1 LCDRKLHAA
10 HSSSFCRD
18 FTLYFTP
25 YFTLLFALQGLAMNF
40 DWYQERTKDE
50 SARRA
55 LQTSCL
61 CCPKFTPYFT
71 LLFAL
76 QGLAMNFDWY
86 QERTKDESST
96 IGGWATALAYDFDM
110 PGGYPAGVEVDWV
123 SGDFC

>member
-10 HSSSFCRD
+10 HFSSFCHD
-18 FTLYFTP
+18 FTLY
-25 YFTLLFALQGLAMNF
+25 
-40 DWYQERTKDE
+40 
-50 SARRA
+50 
-55 LQTSCL
+55 
-61 CCPKFTPYFT
+61 FTPYFT

-123 SGDFC
+123 SGGFFSLSILGRNPILEHVFTS